1 MRNPPR
7 ENDFCLGEIRFCKP
21 QVEGSI
27 PSPLATLSRFSSVA
41 ERQFCKLRVLSSNL
55 RTGFLNFLFAHLSA
69 LPTHI
74 PLPGAD
80 GEGEALFVPSS
91 PVLMFLS

>member
-1 MRNPPR
+1 
-7 ENDFCLGEIRFCKP
+7 
-21 QVEGSI
+21 
-27 PSPLATLSRFSSVA
+27 
-41 ERQFCKLRVLSSNL
+41 
-55 RTGFLNFLFAHLSA
+55 LSA